1 MAKEGENYLDDLLN
15 TVAPDWEETSSS
27 PDVMSMSEDEMS
39 IDDVSLEDALSI
51 LNDLPDDLGETS
63 EEEGKGDMMGAFP
76 DFTAD
81 FGEEAEQGMTE
92 TEAMPSMGPE
102 ETPTMEEPMS
112 MPQME
117 EPMMIPEMEE
127 PETLTEEMP
136 DIPEVVEEPAAPEA
150 VEESAAPE
158 AVEEP
163 AAPEAIEE
171 PDIPMEIGEFM
182 SQDEPA
188 AEEAP
193 VSKVKN
199 HIDVDD
205 IFKDAL
211 SAVEYSGSEDESGDA
226 GDEDLFSLEDVAE
239 YMDASEEGISSV
251 PVADPMTESVQSKG
265 KKKKGPGFF
274 ARIFGNIVTDQTAD
288 EEEKE
293 RQAELEAQAKKA
305 AEKEEKKQQAAVT
318 KEEKAQLSQ
327 EEKERKK
334 EIKAEKAAKKA
345 EEKEE
350 KKRRKAEAAAEAEK
364 EVVGKINP
372 IGATIVIIFFV
383 TIGAFT
389 VFGSRLLSRNLS
401 LNSAENYFANEEYLQ
416 AYDAI
421 SSVNLKEDDEVLFR
435 RIRICSQ
442 MQKEVN
448 SYTNYTSMNMRLEAL
463 DALIKG
469 IRYYDINK
477 AEADSLGIT
486 GEYNRLMSQMLAGL
500 SEGFG
505 MSEAQARKLLAV
517 EDQGEYTR
525 RLEEVV
531 AQTQPAV

>member
-1 MAKEGENYLDDLLN
+1 MANEGENYLDDLLN

-27 PDVMSMSEDEMS
+27 PDVMSMSENEVS

-51 LNDLPDDLGETS
+51 LNDLPDELGE
-63 EEEGKGDMMGAFP
+63 EEKQEGMGDLMGSFP
-76 DFTAD
+76 DLTAD
-81 FGEEAEQGMTE
+81 FGAEAVPE
-92 TEAMPSMGPE
+92 TEEKPSMEPEEMPSMEPE
-102 ETPTMEEPMS
+102 EMPSMEPEEIPAMEEEMT
-112 MPQME
+112 MPL
-117 EPMMIPEMEE
+117 MEE
-127 PETLTEEMP
+127 PEILTEEEPEIPMAEEP
-136 DIPEVVEEPAAPEA
+136 DIPMAE
-150 VEESAAPE
+150 
-158 AVEEP
+158 
-163 AAPEAIEE
+163 EE
-171 PDIPMEIGEFM
+171 PDIPMEDFM
-182 SQDEPA
+182 SIEEPA
-188 AEEAP
+188 QEETPAT
-193 VSKVKN
+193 KEKDR
-199 HIDVDD
+199 IDVDD

-211 SAVEYSGSEDESGDA
+211 SAVEYSGGEDDESGA
-226 GDEDLFSLEDVAE
+226 GDEDLFSLEDMAE
-239 YMDASEEGISSV
+239 YMDVPEEGISSV
-251 PVADPMTESVQSKG
+251 PVADPTMEAGQGKK
-265 KKKKGPGFF
+265 KKKKGPGLF
-274 ARIFGNIVTDQTAD
+274 ARLFGNIVTDQTAA

-293 RQAELEAQAKKA
+293 RQDELAAQAKKA
-305 AEKEEKKQQAAVT
+305 AEKEEKKQQAAVE

-334 EIKAEKAAKKA
+334 ELKAERAAKKA
-345 EEKEE
+345 EKKEE
-350 KKRRKAEAAAEAEK
+350 KKRRKAEEAEEAQK

-372 IGATIVIIFFV
+372 VGATIVIIFFV

-401 LNSAENYFANEEYLQ
+401 LNNAENYFANEEYLR

-421 SSVNLKEDDEVLFR
+421 SNVNIKEDDEVLYR

-448 SYTNYTSMNMRLEAL
+448 SYRNYTSMNMRLEAL

-477 AEADSLGIT
+477 AEADSLGIA
-486 GEYNRLMSQMLAGL
+486 GELNGLMSQTLAGL

-505 MSEAQARKLLAV
+505 MSEAQARELLAV